1 MSSRRYFLCL
11 YKNNTL
17 TVVCLSVWGYFHR
30 STDAH
35 TGQGAIHPLVA
46 SYKWLGASQLRFS
59 ELNLVPLQD
68 QKEALKTEPSLV
80 SPCVLP
86 LFMSVCKHYLYSN
99 LYLFKHFKLTYTLPF
114 LQCWHPSPVLLT
126 WAKEVSNKK
135 ENLAVK
141 CLLLF
146 QKTRLLRSQ
155 VSWEFQTF
163 FPFLIILFFPLPLS
177 ILSVIFSVYLS
188 VSTCM
193 FFVSVS
199 VCLLLSLSAY
209 MRVPV
214 SVCICICV
222 HVCMHAHTFVCVC
235 VCFWGLG
242 IKLSSI
248 SILRNSSTTDLH
260 HQALFLPRFGVQGA

>member
-1 MSSRRYFLCL
+1 M
-11 YKNNTL
+11 
-17 TVVCLSVWGYFHR
+17 VCLSVWGYFHR

-86 LFMSVCKHYLYSN
+86 LFMSVYKHYLYSN

-193 FFVSVS
+193 FFCLCLCVS
-199 VCLLLSLSAY
+199 LTFSL
-209 MRVPV
+209 
-214 SVCICICV
+214 CIYAC
-222 HVCMHAHTFVCVC
+222 ACVC
-235 VCFWGLG
+235 VYMYMCACVHACTHICVCMCVFLG
-242 IKLSSI
+242 VG
-248 SILRNSSTTDLH
+248 N
-260 HQALFLPRFGVQGA
+260 